1 LRSWHRWEDGPL
13 SANAKPVIGLVG
25 FYRYGNFGDDLYCHL
40 FATFLRGLGYPVR
53 MYALDNSYLRV
64 EGAET
69 IDELPTFLDSIGVL
83 VYGGGGLLIKG
94 SPFRT
99 PAKWLEELAAVL
111 AR

>member
-1 LRSWHRWEDGPL
+1 
-13 SANAKPVIGLVG
+13 
-25 FYRYGNFGDDLYCHL
+25 
-40 FATFLRGLGYPVR
+40 
-53 MYALDNSYLRV
+53 MYALDNAYLRV